1 MKTKSKFLEKK
12 KNKKKQFPSPCCH
25 RVRYYPPQLTTV
37 PPSLPPLSP
46 FILFHTV
53 GARTQDVARDSERGK
68 YEERQQHYGQII
80 IIIL

>member
-1 MKTKSKFLEKK
+1 
-12 KNKKKQFPSPCCH
+12 
-25 RVRYYPPQLTTV
+25 
-37 PPSLPPLSP
+37 
-46 FILFHTV
+46 LFHTV